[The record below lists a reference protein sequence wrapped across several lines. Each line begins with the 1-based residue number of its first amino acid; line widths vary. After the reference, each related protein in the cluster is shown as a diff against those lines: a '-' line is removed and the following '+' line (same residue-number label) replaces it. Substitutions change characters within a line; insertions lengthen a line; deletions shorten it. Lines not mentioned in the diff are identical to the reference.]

1 MSVFCF
7 LHLHA
12 DSERVLGSSV
22 PSEPPGREV
31 LNPRPSDLGPKSE
44 CMPEVQHLTRAHS
57 LGKLP
62 DATLAHLLNFDTRAG
77 ARAQLAGREEQR
89 NLEGCCIADR
99 EECSSCADRE
109 VHAP

>member
-31 LNPRPSDLGPKSE
+31 LNPRPSDLGPKSA

-57 LGKLP
+57 LGKLSE
-62 DATLAHLLNFDTRAG
+62 ATLAHLLKFDTRAG
-77 ARAQLAGREEQR
+77 ARTPVAGREECT
-89 NLEGCCIADR
+89 NLEECCIADC
-99 EECSSCADRE
+99 EECSSCGE
-109 VHAP
+109 VHAS

>member
-31 LNPRPSDLGPKSE
+31 HPMPSDLGPKSA

-57 LGKLP
+57 LGKLS

-77 ARAQLAGREEQR
+77 AREPLAGREESS
-89 NLEGCCIADR
+89 NLEDCCIADR
-99 EECSSCADRE
+99 EECSSCGDRE
-109 VHAP
+109 DYAS